1 MEEESFPLVMLFT
14 VQVFAQFDD
23 MIPSCKTFSAGSI
36 GRSYKGEFQRFQLFP
51 KVMVSHPNGK
61 KFSTVLCPKTAGMPK
76 ESTGSGT
83 ECWDW
88 NLNGDKCTY
97 HALFP
102 RAWTIYDGFQSRKN
116 FCRSLLFTWVNSVGG
131 VSGFSGAHFNSN
143 MEPLMVFMEFSYIT
157 GEFRHSNLNLI
168 ATSMPMLPV
177 LFLGHTYSLS
187 RTANGDPPVTF
198 AIVAEESSDVHISK
212 CPYFLISGTSH
223 GFTAKD
229 MWYEIKKN
237 GSFDHTVQNDNLVL
251 SEAGSSIGAAM
262 VASLVVPPDLFVQ
275 LHFHWH
281 GIAQR

>member
-51 KVMVSHPNGK
+51 KVSEDVPILANQFYVMVSHPNGK

-143 MEPLMVFMEFSYIT
+143 ME
-157 GEFRHSNLNLI
+157 
-168 ATSMPMLPV
+168 
-177 LFLGHTYSLS
+177 
-187 RTANGDPPVTF
+187 TANGDPPVTF